1 MSIINPI
8 IFRIHDV
15 IHLLNAQQINI
26 AISEFKCTKDLNSEN
41 YLKKCTSNNR
51 SEKIETFLIF
61 EESKL
66 KEKNYLIEGFFT
78 LDFSIENNIFIKYF
92 CKYIG
97 DNYVSY
103 LSSRDLF
110 KIIEDIINNFALFNT
125 FTITLNCPKN
135 EKLKKLCSNN
145 GFFII
150 SENDSSCFI
159 KMSKTQNESKQ
170 ENRIPYTKQ
179 WKSYDDQ
186 LNQLLARGLTLE
198 NYTREKALNKLEFI
212 GYYRLSGYAYYFKE
226 VNGDS
231 FSKNT
236 SFRDLVECYKFDRK
250 MRLLVLD
257 AIERLEI
264 ALRANIAHEITKES
278 PFYIYDDNNFNIL
291 KDTNNTKR
299 RDDLFIVRKTITEYL
314 TRNKRIEPSIKHL
327 LEKYSKPYPLWIEIQ
342 VFDFGTLWR
351 LFNVLNSDKAKT
363 IAKKFGVQ
371 EVATFNSWL
380 QSIKILRNICA
391 HHSRLFNR
399 QFTQVPR
406 LVSDKNKY
414 PWLKY
419 WEENEIIK
427 KDRLFYHLCIIHHM
441 LEACQ
446 ASKTWNKRVTNLI
459 NEFPKIYSSKFI
471 SILDTIGCGKNWKEF
486 EIIDKNA
493 PDAPTLKK
501 QDSDLGPLGKNIST
515 T

>member
-1 MSIINPI
+1 
-8 IFRIHDV
+8 
-15 IHLLNAQQINI
+15 
-26 AISEFKCTKDLNSEN
+26 
-41 YLKKCTSNNR
+41 
-51 SEKIETFLIF
+51 
-61 EESKL
+61 
-66 KEKNYLIEGFFT
+66 
-78 LDFSIENNIFIKYF
+78 
-92 CKYIG
+92 
-97 DNYVSY
+97 
-103 LSSRDLF
+103 
-110 KIIEDIINNFALFNT
+110 
-125 FTITLNCPKN
+125 
-135 EKLKKLCSNN
+135 
-145 GFFII
+145 
-150 SENDSSCFI
+150 
-159 KMSKTQNESKQ
+159 MSKTQNESKQ

-299 RDDLFIVRKTITEYL
+299 RDDLLIVRKTITEYL

-391 HHSRLFNR
+391 HHSW
-399 QFTQVPR
+399 T
-406 LVSDKNKY
+406 
-414 PWLKY
+414 
-419 WEENEIIK
+419 
-427 KDRLFYHLCIIHHM
+427 
-441 LEACQ
+441 
-446 ASKTWNKRVTNLI
+446 
-459 NEFPKIYSSKFI
+459 
-471 SILDTIGCGKNWKEF
+471 
-486 EIIDKNA
+486 
-493 PDAPTLKK
+493 
-501 QDSDLGPLGKNIST
+501 
-515 T
+515 